1 VSFGCFPAVTSEGP
15 DRRCCLTLSGCLFT
29 LHDLLEPHEVVV
41 TSAMIVAGVE
51 AMTFVSHELSRRQA
65 TVAAIRQATYKPT

>member
-1 VSFGCFPAVTSEGP
+1 
-15 DRRCCLTLSGCLFT
+15 LFT

-41 TSAMIVAGVE
+41 TSAMIVDGVE